1 MKGVDRWSKQI
12 TKSLDELTKAT
23 FPNFS
28 QVIAHRDRYRKWT
41 KVLLAQ
47 KFQPH
52 RPLMAAPRVM
62 RIHI

>member
-41 KVLLAQ
+41 KCCW
-47 KFQPH
+47 
-52 RPLMAAPRVM
+52 PRNSS
-62 RIHI
+62 HAGHLWLPQGL